1 MNDKLDQAFDELEFN
16 VNVTEEMRKAKY
28 LSEQREVATGVT
40 DGSIQRAL
48 VRDLTENLRTLP
60 QSTDYNLL
68 RNDVLEEV
76 AVEFA
81 KLPFG
86 DTASSFATFVRQMKR

>member
-1 MNDKLDQAFDELEFN
+1 MNDKLDEAFDLLEFD
-16 VNVTEEMRKAKY
+16 VTDQIRNSVY
-28 LSEQREVATGVT
+28 LAEQRKVATGVT
-40 DGSIQRAL
+40 DGTVQRAL

-60 QSTDYNLL
+60 VSNDPLLL

-76 AVEFA
+76 AVKLA

-86 DTASSFATFVRQMKR
+86 DTAASYAAFVRAMKS

>member
-1 MNDKLDQAFDELEFN
+1 MNDKLDQAFDELEFD
-16 VNVTEEMRKAKY
+16 VTDQIRNSAY
-28 LSEQREVATGVT
+28 LAEQRKVATGVT
-40 DGSIQRAL
+40 DGTAHRNL
-48 VRDLTENLRTLP
+48 VRDLTENLRTLQP
-60 QSTDYNLL
+60 STDYNLL

-86 DTASSFATFVRQMKR
+86 DTASSFAAFVRQMKR

>member
-1 MNDKLDQAFDELEFN
+1 MTKLDDAFDDLEFN
-16 VNVTEEMRKAKY
+16 VTEQMKKSSY
-28 LSEQREVATGVT
+28 LAEQRKVATGVT
-40 DGSIQRAL
+40 DGTAQREL
-48 VRDLTENLRTLP
+48 VRDLTENLRAIDPEIT
-60 QSTDYNLL
+60 

-76 AVEFA
+76 ASEIA

>member
-1 MNDKLDQAFDELEFN
+1 MTTLDDAFDDLEF
-16 VNVTEEMRKAKY
+16 NVTEEMKKSSY
-28 LSEQREVATGVT
+28 LEEQRKVATGIT
-40 DGSIQRAL
+40 DGTAQREL
-48 VRDLTENLRTLP
+48 VRDLTENLRAI
-60 QSTDYNLL
+60 DHEIL

-76 AVEFA
+76 ASEIA

>member
-1 MNDKLDQAFDELEFN
+1 MCSSDL
-16 VNVTEEMRKAKY
+16 
-28 LSEQREVATGVT
+28 VT
-40 DGSIQRAL
+40 DGTAQREL
-48 VRDLTENLRTLP
+48 VRDLTENLRAIQTV
-60 QSTDYNLL
+60 DVEIL

-76 AVEFA
+76 ASQIA

>member
-1 MNDKLDQAFDELEFN
+1 MTTLDDAFDDLEFN
-16 VNVTEEMRKAKY
+16 VTEQMKNDSY
-28 LSEQREVATGVT
+28 LAEQKKVATGIT
-40 DGSIQRAL
+40 DGTAQREL
-48 VRDLTENLRTLP
+48 VRDLTENLRAIQTV
-60 QSTDYNLL
+60 DVEIL

-76 AVEFA
+76 ASEIA